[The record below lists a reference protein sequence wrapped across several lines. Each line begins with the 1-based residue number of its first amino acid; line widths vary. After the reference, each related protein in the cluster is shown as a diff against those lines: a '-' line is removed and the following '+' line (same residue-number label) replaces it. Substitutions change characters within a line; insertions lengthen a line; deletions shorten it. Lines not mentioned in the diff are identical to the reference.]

1 MSPGVHD
8 RHAVRR
14 ESTKNPNHRREESPM
29 KQHIAALGAAGAA
42 LFVAAG
48 AQAQSSVSLYG
59 LIDMGA
65 GRFESPGAKEVWRA
79 ESGNMTTSY
88 IGLKGTEDLGG
99 GLKARF
105 TFEHFLR
112 ADTGAAGRYG
122 ADAFWARNANV
133 GLDGYFG
140 TSLLGRNTTPLFVS
154 TLLFNPFGDSFGFS
168 PSIRHYFLGAVLG
181 DSGWSNSLRYTS
193 ANLGGVT
200 IGLMGNLA
208 EGPAPGKNLSASL
221 LYFSGPLAAAVV
233 WQDVANGAPLAPAG
247 FDGQSTLQLG
257 LSYNLE
263 VVKFFG
269 QYGEVRTDATADT
282 KTRLYQF
289 GFSVPVGP
297 GLVLASYGN
306 AEAETAGLSTTRKTL
321 SLGYDHYLSKN
332 TDVYAVLMNDQA
344 TGLSTGTTAAA
355 GIRLRY

>member
-1 MSPGVHD
+1 M
-8 RHAVRR
+8 
-14 ESTKNPNHRREESPM
+14 TK
-29 KQHIAALGAAGAA
+29 QIAALGAAAAA

-48 AQAQSSVSLYG
+48 AQAQSAVSLTG
-59 LIDMGA
+59 LIDVGA
-65 GRFESPGAKEVWRA
+65 GRFESPGTKAVWRA
-79 ESGNMTTSY
+79 ENGNMTTSY
-88 IGLKGTEDLGG
+88 IAFRGTDDLGG

-105 TFEHFLR
+105 ALEHFLR

-122 ADAFWARNANV
+122 ADSFWSRTANV

-154 TLLFNPFGDSFGFS
+154 TLLFNPFGDSYGFS
-168 PSIRHYFLGAVLG
+168 PSIRHYFLGAILG
-181 DSGWSNSLRYTS
+181 DSGWSNSMRYISPDT
-193 ANLGGVT
+193 GGVT
-200 IGLMGNLA
+200 FELMGNLA
-208 EGPAPGKNLSASL
+208 EGPAEGKNLSASVR
-221 LYFSGPLAAAVV
+221 YARGPLAATAV
-233 WQDVANGAPLAPAG
+233 WQDVGNGAPLAPAG
-247 FDGQSTLQLG
+247 FDGQRTVQLG

-306 AEAETAGLSTTRKTL
+306 AEAETAGVSTTRKTL

-344 TGLSTGTTAAA
+344 TGLSAGTTAAA